1 MFKLPYLL
9 SAHGKEVLFVEPV
22 NLKKRLSHIVR
33 KSIFNQ
39 AKKVFAVSN
48 FTKNEL
54 IKSGISENKI
64 AITKNGVKIV
74 YPLKKIDYKEIKNK
88 YGLLGKSIILTVAR
102 LDVHKGQDM
111 VLKAMPSV
119 LAIVPNAHYIIVGTG
134 SEEDKLRKMVTGYD
148 LDENVTITGF
158 VPDEEL
164 IEYYNICDVFV
175 MTSRYLK
182 NEKSIEGFGLTFL
195 EANSFGKPVIGG
207 NTGGIPD
214 AVVDGETGLLVDPE
228 NVKEIAESI
237 IKLLSNKELAFRL
250 GEKGKERIIKSYT
263 WDKISRELRDQL
275 DN

>member
-1 MFKLPYLL
+1 M
-9 SAHGKEVLFVEPV
+9 
-22 NLKKRLSHIVR
+22 R